1 MEKRELVYYRL
12 DKIDGLILDI
22 LQANARA
29 SLKDI
34 AEQVFLSPT
43 AVGARID
50 RMLQEGVLEGFTTR
64 LNPEAMGHYI
74 KAFINLE
81 VTPDQKEEFITYI
94 NDVLNVVEC
103 NCVTGDYSMLIEV
116 RFPTTSDLDQFIG
129 ELQKFGKTKTQIVFS
144 TCVKHRC
151 RYWKVDGRDFAS
163 HASAG
168 EVEMPE
174 MAEETPATKKS
185 SSKKGTTKNS

>member
-12 DKIDGLILDI
+12 DKVDGLILDI
-22 LQANARA
+22 LQNNARA
-29 SLKDI
+29 SLKEI

-81 VTPDQKEEFITYI
+81 VDPSQKEEFYPYI
-94 NDVLNVVEC
+94 DSVLNVVEC
-103 NCVTGDYSMLIEV
+103 NCVTGDFSMLIEV
-116 RFPTTSDLDQFIG
+116 RFPTTAELDVFIG

-151 RYWKVDGRDFAS
+151 RYWKVDGRGFDSKA
-163 HASAG
+163 
-168 EVEMPE
+168 
-174 MAEETPATKKS
+174 KKS
-185 SSKKGTTKNS
+185 ETQD

>member
-12 DKIDGLILDI
+12 DKIDGKILDI
-22 LQANARA
+22 LQGNARA
-29 SLKDI
+29 SLKEI

-64 LNPEAMGHYI
+64 LNTEAMGHYI

-81 VTPDQKEEFITYI
+81 VQPEQREEFNEYI
-94 NDVLNVVEC
+94 DGVLNVVEC
-103 NCVTGDYSMLIEV
+103 NCVTGDFSMLIEV
-116 RFPTTSDLDQFIG
+116 RFPTTTELDHFVG

-151 RYWKVDGRDFAS
+151 RYWKVDGRDFES
-163 HASAG
+163 HAKAS
-168 EVEMPE
+168 ENPE
-174 MAEETPATKKS
+174 SEKTDK
-185 SSKKGTTKNS
+185 

>member
-12 DKIDGLILDI
+12 DKIDGKILDI
-22 LQANARA
+22 LQGNARA
-29 SLKDI
+29 SLKEI

-43 AVGARID
+43 AVGARIY

-81 VTPDQKEEFITYI
+81 VQPEQREEFNEYI
-94 NDVLNVVEC
+94 DGVLNVVEC
-103 NCVTGDYSMLIEV
+103 NCVTGDFSMLIEV
-116 RFPTTSDLDQFIG
+116 RFPTTTELDHFVG

-151 RYWKVDGRDFAS
+151 RYWKW
-163 HASAG
+163 
-168 EVEMPE
+168 
-174 MAEETPATKKS
+174 MAEISSLMPRHQKIRNLRKPINRQIDKGFLSEKKFHERI
-185 SSKKGTTKNS
+185 